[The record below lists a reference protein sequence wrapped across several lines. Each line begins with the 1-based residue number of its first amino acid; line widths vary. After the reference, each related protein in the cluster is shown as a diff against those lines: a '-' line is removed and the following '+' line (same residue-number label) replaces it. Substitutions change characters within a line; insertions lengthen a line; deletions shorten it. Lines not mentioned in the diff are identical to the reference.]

1 LENLHSMNLSDYYPS
16 ITATGAFKNKIIN
29 GAMNVWQRGTTFSG
43 VGVGNTYSADR
54 FVYSQSLA
62 GGVVTLSRETNA
74 PNQNFN
80 YSLRATVTTADA
92 AIVAGDSYRITQR
105 IEGFN
110 IVDLIGN
117 TFTLSFWVRSPKTG
131 THCVSFVATGGTAS
145 YVSTYTVLS
154 ANTWEK
160 KTITVPNG
168 IDTSVGGPW
177 NTTNGIGMAVRFALA
192 AGSTFQTA
200 TTDAWIVGD
209 FTATAAQVNCMDT
222 IGNIFAITGVQL
234 ERGGTA
240 TEFEYLQQEADL
252 ALCQRYFLRT
262 AAYGWAY
269 AAAAVPI
276 RVSTVYY
283 PVTMRANPSIVFLT
297 ASGVNATGQ
306 TAESIS
312 NTHFGIAT
320 TALASGNVVWDGTLS
335 VSAEI

>member
-16 ITATGAFKNKIIN
+16 IAATGAFKNKIIN

-131 THCVSFVATGGTAS
+131 THCVSFAASGGTAS

-168 IDTSVGGPW
+168 INTSIGGPW
-177 NTTNGIGMAVRFALA
+177 DTTNGTGMAMRFALA

-240 TEFEYLQQEADL
+240 TEFEYLQPEAEL
-252 ALCQRYFLRT
+252 ALCQRYFQL
-262 AAYGWAY
+262 
-269 AAAAVPI
+269 
-276 RVSTVYY
+276 
-283 PVTMRANPSIVFLT
+283 PSIAVATSGVGLQVQFSGNWPVVMRSTPTITESGTGSSPTVSSSGWRISLSPTTGTNILT
-297 ASGVNATGQ
+297 AS
-306 TAESIS
+306 AE
-312 NTHFGIAT
+312 
-320 TALASGNVVWDGTLS
+320 L
-335 VSAEI
+335 

>member
-1 LENLHSMNLSDYYPS
+1 MNLSDYYPS
-16 ITATGAFKNKIIN
+16 ITATGAFNNKIIN

-54 FVYSQSLA
+54 FLWVQILT
-62 GGVVTLSRETNA
+62 GGVVTLSRETNV

-92 AIVAGDSYRITQR
+92 AIVAGDAYTLTHR

-131 THCVSFVATGGTAS
+131 IHCVAFRSDLATAS
-145 YVSTYTVLS
+145 YVTEYTILA

-168 IDTSVGGPW
+168 IDTSIGGPW
-177 NTTNGIGMAVRFALA
+177 NTTNGIGMAVSFSLA
-192 AGSTFQTA
+192 IGSTFQTA
-200 TTDAWIVGD
+200 TTDAWIAGN
-209 FTATAAQVNCMDT
+209 FNSTTAQVNCMDT

-240 TEFEYLQQEADL
+240 TEFEYLQPEAEL
-252 ALCQRYFLRT
+252 ALCQRY
-262 AAYGWAY
+262 YQ
-269 AAAAVPI
+269 
-276 RVSTVYY
+276 
-283 PVTMRANPSIVFLT
+283 
-297 ASGVNATGQ
+297 TG
-306 TAESIS
+306 
-312 NTHFGIAT
+312 
-320 TALASGNVVWDGTLS
+320 
-335 VSAEI
+335 